1 MGPLS
6 IPNLHIR
13 RAQEV
18 FMRRHRLQV
27 VRVDTFRVTAQM
39 IDLKTLGNWSLEL
52 LVRKPMSLH

>member
-1 MGPLS
+1 
-6 IPNLHIR
+6 
-13 RAQEV
+13 
-18 FMRRHRLQV
+18 MRRHRLQV